1 MKAFNVIWA
10 VQCNSL
16 SVLHYRFGIHWSKTF
31 EKRVSSQSW
40 THLLK
45 TFETN
50 FPIPLSSQK
59 KTRIY
64 SWLHSSNELKLIL
77 TNVALERLPSFM
89 NWCYV
94 NILNGSFLQTVI
106 SHMLHWKRCSSYFH
120 ELLQCVD
127 SSASFLQSLH
137 HKWCFWK
144 ASFLQQLMLHVCSIP
159 RLVQQFYLND
169 FLPPWTDAKWLFKLP
184 FCVCKTIATIITLGI
199 LGLLLRVS
207 ISSITSIEF

>member
-50 FPIPLSSQK
+50 FPIPLSSQ
-59 KTRIY
+59 RRHAFILD
-64 SWLHSSNELKLIL
+64 SIVCSSELKLIL

-94 NILNGSFLQTVI
+94 NILN
-106 SHMLHWKRCSSYFH
+106 
-120 ELLQCVD
+120 
-127 SSASFLQSLH
+127 
-137 HKWCFWK
+137 
-144 ASFLQQLMLHVCSIP
+144 
-159 RLVQQFYLND
+159 D

-184 FCVCKTIATIITLGI
+184 FCVCKTITTIITLGI
-199 LGLLLRVS
+199 LLSLMDCCYVSIQVS
-207 ISSITSIEF
+207 ISCITNIEF

>member
-64 SWLHSSNELKLIL
+64 SWLHSSNELKIIL
-77 TNVALERLPSFM
+77 TNVALEKLPSFM

-94 NILNGSFLQTVI
+94 NILNGSFLQREYDI
-106 SHMLHWKRCSSYFH
+106 CYIENPAL
-120 ELLQCVD
+120 
-127 SSASFLQSLH
+127 
-137 HKWCFWK
+137 
-144 ASFLQQLMLHVCSIP
+144 
-159 RLVQQFYLND
+159 
-169 FLPPWTDAKWLFKLP
+169 
-184 FCVCKTIATIITLGI
+184 IIFMNCCY
-199 LGLLLRVS
+199 VS
-207 ISSITSIEF
+207 IQVLLFCKAYITNDVFERLLSFNNWCYMSVQALV